1 MGDPGTVSNRLTWL
15 RRRLAGVRIR
25 LTVIATLLL
34 AVALALAAAIMLF
47 VLHESLLNAADG
59 ATSARAGQIAQALQ
73 NESPATIDVQ
83 LLAPSDDVD
92 AIQIVSPDG
101 TVLAGTPNARQSPL
115 SGGAAPGAR
124 RTVDDARMRSGDDE
138 YRGSVLGVT
147 TPGGPLT
154 VIVGAAE
161 GPINDVVLTVAVL
174 FCVVFPVILL
184 MLAAAVH
191 YVVGRTLRP
200 VEQIRSQVA
209 SMSSSDLSR
218 RVSEPDTG
226 DEIATLA
233 STMNQM
239 LDRLQSAR
247 ERQLHFVGDA
257 SHELRSPL
265 MTIVGMLDLA
275 RTSGRPLDTDTI
287 DTVVLPEAHRLQT
300 MVDDLLLLARAD
312 ENGVPLTVEDVDLD
326 DIVDAEARR
335 LERLGRIRVHADV
348 EAIRVRGDRD
358 KLTRAVRNLA
368 DNAARHALDC
378 VEISMSS
385 DSAAGTASVTISDD
399 GQGIPEPDRQRVF
412 QRFVRLDTDRQRSR
426 GGSGLGLAIVAEI
439 VHAHDGDVRVDEAVG
454 GGAAVTVVLP
464 LPGADQADEPP
475 SAASR

>member
-1 MGDPGTVSNRLTWL
+1 MGDPGTVSSRTTRL
-15 RRRLAGVRIR
+15 RRRMAGVRIR

-34 AVALALAAAIMLF
+34 AIALALAAAIMLL

-73 NESPATIDVQ
+73 SQAPATIDAG
-83 LLAPSDDVD
+83 LLTPSNDVD

-101 TVLAGTPNARQSPL
+101 TVLAGTPNARRSPL
-115 SGGAAPGAR
+115 SGSVAPGAR
-124 RTVDDARMRSGDDE
+124 RTVDDARMRAGDDE

-147 TPGGPLT
+147 TPMGPFT

-161 GPINDVVLTVAVL
+161 GPIDDVVLTVAVL
-174 FCVVFPVILL
+174 FCVVFPIILL
-184 MLAAAVH
+184 MLGAAVH

-275 RTSGRPLDTDTI
+275 HTSGRPLDIDTI

-300 MVDDLLLLARAD
+300 MVADLLLLARAD
-312 ENGVPLTVEDVDLD
+312 EHGVPLTVEDVDLD

-335 LERLGRIRVHADV
+335 LERLGRVRVNAHV
-348 EAIRVRGDRD
+348 EAVRVRGDRD

-368 DNAARHALDC
+368 DNAERHARGR
-378 VEISMSS
+378 VEISMSR
-385 DSAAGTASVTISDD
+385 DTDAGTASVTISDD
-399 GQGIPEPDRQRVF
+399 GPGIPEPDRQRVF
-412 QRFVRLDTDRQRSR
+412 HRFVRLDTDRQRSS

-439 VHAHDGDVRVDEAVG
+439 VHAHDGDVHVADAVG

-464 LPGADQADEPP
+464 LPGADQTDEPP

>member
-1 MGDPGTVSNRLTWL
+1 MRRQRSAGNRATGL
-15 RRRLAGVRIR
+15 RGHLAGVRVR
-25 LTVIATLLL
+25 LTLIATVLL

-73 NESPATIDVQ
+73 SEFPADIDVG
-83 LLAPSDDVD
+83 LLTPSNDVD
-92 AIQIVSPDG
+92 AIQIISPDG
-101 TVLAGTPNARQSPL
+101 TVVAGTPNARRGPL
-115 SGGAAPGAR
+115 SGTAAPGAR

-138 YRGSVLGVT
+138 YRVSVLGVT
-147 TPGGPLT
+147 TPRGPLT

-161 GPINDVVLTVAVL
+161 GPIDGVVLTVAVL
-174 FCVVFPVILL
+174 FCVVFPIILL
-184 MLAAAVH
+184 MLGAAVH

-233 STMNQM
+233 STMNAM

-275 RTSGRPLDTDTI
+275 RTSGRPLDIDTI

-312 ENGVPLTVEDVDLD
+312 ENGVPLNVEDVDLD
-326 DIVDAEARR
+326 DIVDDEARR
-335 LERLGRIRVHADV
+335 LERLGRVRVRAHV

-368 DNAARHALDC
+368 DNAERHARGC
-378 VEISMSS
+378 VEITMST
-385 DSAAGTASVTISDD
+385 DPDAGTGSVTVSDD
-399 GQGIPEPDRQRVF
+399 GPGIPEPDRQRVF
-412 QRFVRLDTDRQRSR
+412 HRFVRLDTDRERSR

-439 VHAHDGDVRVDEAVG
+439 VNAHGGDIRVDDAGG
-454 GGAAVTVVLP
+454 GGAAVTVLLP
-464 LPGADQADEPP
+464 IPMVDHTGEPP